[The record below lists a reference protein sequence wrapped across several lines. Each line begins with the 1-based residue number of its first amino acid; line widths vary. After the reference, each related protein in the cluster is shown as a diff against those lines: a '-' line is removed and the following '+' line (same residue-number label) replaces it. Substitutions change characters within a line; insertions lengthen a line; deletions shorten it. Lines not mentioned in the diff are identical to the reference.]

1 MLKQLLVSAI
11 AVLLPCWC
19 DAQRPVDD
27 GLVKRYRQ
35 EVFASERSSVELLER
50 GHVLIAEGR
59 SSGDCDETALG
70 LTLVAV
76 ACSRTPDIAMPS
88 ALRSMPLPAGCDP
101 AFPHLHY
108 QLGAALFGYKNFV
121 AAIPH
126 FQRAATFDS
135 FAPTAWNAVGASY
148 ENLNQLD
155 SAVVAYERALAAT
168 TTGINPLL
176 LNNLASIYLT
186 LNISERARESA
197 LQGLEACGDKATWAE
212 RGLSAE
218 VPLLLQHNL
227 MVAAIQLKDTATAT
241 AAFRFLDDAISNEPS
256 FVQSILYYSLFTES
270 PAARDYC
277 VARIESLTSEEALSE
292 IPEEYRLL
300 HPLFFDDSFQEHGSF
315 QAAWFYLVAAKRLNL
330 LQHFHSYREEPAD
343 SAGFAMRNLRHWGPW
358 LMALEGILLTLLL
371 VLFLKWFRTRQLEKI
386 SFEESG
392 DALEPASRDADLD
405 ELHRQIA
412 SGTVQVDWIARW
424 NRTLTPTGPTPAAE
438 FKETHTLNDLEFNVL
453 EMSARG
459 LDAKS
464 IAQALDRTPGYI
476 LNRRSILRQRLDIAR
491 DVSFS
496 DWWQQN
502 GPRALGIVLLAACA
516 LKAEAAE
523 LDVWQAALATQDTA
537 GIQLQAS
544 TWAGSPQAASP
555 GLIEIGLYTESML
568 YAPDFETW
576 EQLRPAFETEILR
589 DTASASDLL
598 GPLKWVYAPWRGL
611 LERETDAVAGTVHA
625 ELSPKGW
632 WSLVGPWARR
642 DEMLA
647 SALLARLP
655 APAELQSWW
664 GYAELRKLAFHL
676 GIVVILAS
684 LALLL
689 LLRERNVPK
698 DAEPALSGSI
708 RGSAYLPLLLAAA
721 RAKKPMA
728 MQFALWE
735 ACAFE
740 SGRSALL
747 DSPYLPEAWHRLN
760 LKEKLLLHLL
770 HARVSSSDCA
780 HVLGCSERYLYAMRS
795 AVRKKLGLEGSVR
808 LEQELARWTRQG

>member
-1 MLKQLLVSAI
+1 MQKYLLVGAI
-11 AVLLPCWC
+11 AALLPCWC

-27 GLVKRYRQ
+27 ALVKRYQQ
-35 EVFASERSSVELLER
+35 EAFASERSSVELLER
-50 GHVLIAEGR
+50 GHALIAEGR
-59 SSGDCDETALG
+59 SSGDCDQMALG

-76 ACSRTPDIAMPS
+76 AWSRTPEDAMPR

-108 QLGAALFGYKNFV
+108 QLGAALFGHKNFA

-126 FQRAATFDS
+126 FLRAATFDS

-186 LNISERARESA
+186 LNLSERARESA

-227 MVAAIQLKDTATAT
+227 MVAAIQLKDTAAAT
-241 AAFRFLDDAISNEPS
+241 SAFRALDDAISNEPS
-256 FVQSILYYSLFTES
+256 FVQSILYYGLFTES
-270 PAARDYC
+270 PAARDFC
-277 VARIESLTSEEALSE
+277 GARIESLTSEQALSE

-300 HPLFFDDSFQEHGSF
+300 HPFFFDDSFQEQGSF
-315 QAAWFYLVAAKRLNL
+315 QAGWFYLVAAKRLNL
-330 LQHFHSYREEPAD
+330 LPHFHSYREDPVD
-343 SAGFAMRNLRHWGPW
+343 STGFAVRNLRRWGPW
-358 LMALEGILLTLLL
+358 VMALEGLLLTLLIL
-371 VLFLKWFRTRQLEKI
+371 LFLKRYRARQLEKI
-386 SFEESG
+386 SLEEYG

-424 NRTLTPTGPTPAAE
+424 NRTLTPVGPTPASE
-438 FKETHTLNDLEFNVL
+438 FKEAHALNDLEFDVL
-453 EMSARG
+453 ELSARG
-459 LDAKS
+459 LEAKS

-476 LNRRSILRQRLDIAR
+476 LNRRSMLRQRLGIAR
-491 DVSFS
+491 EQSFAE
-496 DWWQQN
+496 WWKQN
-502 GPRALGIVLLAACA
+502 GPRALGIVLLASFA
-516 LKAEAAE
+516 LQAEAAE
-523 LDVWQAALATQDTA
+523 LDVWQEVLATQDTA

-544 TWAGSPQAASP
+544 MWAGSPQAASP

-611 LERETDAVAGTVHA
+611 LEREAHAVAGTAHA

-642 DEMLA
+642 DEMLP

-676 GIVVILAS
+676 GIVVILTT

-689 LLRERNVPK
+689 LRRLRSVPK

-708 RGSAYLPLLLAAA
+708 GGSAYLPLLLAAV
-721 RAKKPMA
+721 RTEKPRA

-747 DSPYLPEAWHRLN
+747 DSPNLPEAWHRLN
-760 LKEKLLLHLL
+760 LKEQLLLHLL